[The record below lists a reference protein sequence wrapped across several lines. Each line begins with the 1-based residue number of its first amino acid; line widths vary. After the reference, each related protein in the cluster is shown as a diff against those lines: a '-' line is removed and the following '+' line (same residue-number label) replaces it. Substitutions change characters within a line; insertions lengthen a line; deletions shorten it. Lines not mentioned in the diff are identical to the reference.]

1 MKGVDTT
8 FLIGILR
15 KDAGAIAKAIE
26 LDGEPLVFT
35 TEANVYEVVTGISK
49 SINVKAAMQDL
60 ETLLDRLIVLP
71 VDHKA
76 AIKSGL
82 ISRDLLLKGQM
93 IDDIDCI
100 IAGTLLSNGC
110 DTIVTRNV
118 KHFQRIPNLKIESY

>member
-49 SINVKAAMQDL
+49 SINVKAAMKDF

-100 IAGTLLSNGC
+100 IA
-110 DTIVTRNV
+110 
-118 KHFQRIPNLKIESY
+118 